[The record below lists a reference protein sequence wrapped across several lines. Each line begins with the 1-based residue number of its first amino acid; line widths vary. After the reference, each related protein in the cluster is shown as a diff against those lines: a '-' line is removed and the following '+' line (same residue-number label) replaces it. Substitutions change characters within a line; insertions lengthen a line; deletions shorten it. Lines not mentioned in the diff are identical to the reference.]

1 MVDVQIIVMA
11 AISVDRFTSLAQPL
25 RYNNLITHRSMER
38 YILLFWVYAGLV
50 GLSPLLYAQC
60 LARHTVASCSFLAV
74 IDKPVR
80 FFLCCA
86 VYGPCA
92 LILMGQSVGLQNI
105 HHKPLG
111 DSSFIYLLLSTTT
124 SFYKGLTNYT

>member
-105 HHKPLG
+105 HHKPLA
-111 DSSFIYLLLSTTT
+111 DSSFIC
-124 SFYKGLTNYT
+124 